1 MIKVKLSNS
10 EYIISNL
17 DNMDSEL
24 LDILLTNMH
33 AESNT
38 SVTCSNDV
46 FEQVK
51 NVCDQYGITDIVI
64 T

>member
-1 MIKVKLSNS
+1 MIKVKLNES
-10 EYIISNL
+10 EYIISNI

-46 FEQVK
+46 FKQVK
-51 NVCDQYGITDIVI
+51 NVCDRYGITDIVI